1 MKIIVYNLK
10 MHLDDTI
17 YDLKKI
23 TSKKIG
29 VSEKDFISFKIIK
42 ESIDARKKPH
52 ISIVY
57 SVMVEIENQIKRPL
71 GGDIKVLEDLP
82 QKPLVYG
89 DIKLRKRPI
98 VIGSGPA
105 GLFASLV
112 LAQNGYK
119 PLLLERGECV
129 EKRTQIVNSFWAGGK
144 LNEETN
150 VQFGEGGA
158 GTFSDGKLTTRINDK
173 RSEKVLEEFYKSGA
187 PEEILYKSKPHI
199 GSDILKEVVSNMRK
213 RILDLG
219 GEVRFN
225 SKVTDFLVKD
235 GKIEGVK
242 VNNCE
247 EIYSQ
252 VVVLAVGHS
261 ARDTFEVLYNRGVK
275 FIQKPFSIGVRIEHP
290 QELINNAMYGKAA
303 NHPRLGAADYQIF
316 KKFSDRT
323 VYSFCMCPG
332 GVVVGAASEPDTV
345 LTNGMSEFSRDK
357 ENANSALVVSVGTD
371 DFESSHPL
379 AGVEFQRKWEKLA
392 FWCGGKDY
400 SAPIQRLGDFVN
412 DRVTRKLGSVKPSY
426 MGNTKFSN
434 INLCLPPYVTSLL
447 KKSID
452 FFDSKING
460 FGMED
465 AVLTG
470 VETRTSSPVRIPRDD
485 NLEALGIN
493 GLYPAGEGAG
503 YAGGIVSAAV
513 DGIRIAEKIME
524 TYSNENFP

>member
-10 MHLDDTI
+10 MHLDYTI
-17 YDLKKI
+17 NDLKRI

-29 VSEKDFISFKIIK
+29 VSERDFSSFKIIK

-52 ISIVY
+52 INIVY
-57 SVMVEIENQIKRPL
+57 SVMVEIEKEIKLPL
-71 GGDIKVLEDLP
+71 NNDIKVLEDVP
-82 QKPLVYG
+82 QKPLVSG
-89 DIKLRKRPI
+89 NLKLEKRPI

-129 EKRTQIVNSFWAGGK
+129 EKRSEIVNYFWADGK
-144 LNEETN
+144 LDGETN

-158 GTFSDGKLTTRINDK
+158 GTFSDGKLTTRINDR
-173 RSEKVLEEFYKSGA
+173 RSEIVLDEFYKSGA
-187 PEEILYKSKPHI
+187 PEEILFKAKPHI
-199 GSDILKEVVSNMRK
+199 GSDILKKVVYNMRK

-225 SKVTDFLVKD
+225 SKVTDFLIKD
-235 GKIEGVK
+235 GKITGVK
-242 VNNCE
+242 VNDCE

-252 VVVLAVGHS
+252 VVVLAIGHS
-261 ARDTFEVLYNRGVK
+261 ARDTFESLYNRGVK

-290 QELINNAMYGKAA
+290 QELINNAMYGEAKK
-303 NHPRLGAADYQIF
+303 HPRLGAADYQIF
-316 KKFSDRT
+316 KKFSKRT

-357 ENANSALVVSVGTD
+357 ENANSALVVSVGPD

-379 AGVEFQRKWEKLA
+379 AGVEFQRKWERLA
-392 FWCGGKDY
+392 FWCGGKNY
-400 SAPIQRLGDFVN
+400 SAPIQRLGDFIN
-412 DRVTRKLGSVKPSY
+412 DTTTKKLGSVKPSY
-426 MGNTKFSN
+426 TGKTEFSN
-434 INLCLPPYVTSLL
+434 INLCLPSYVTNLL
-447 KKSID
+447 KKSIS

-465 AVLTG
+465 AILTG
-470 VETRTSSPVRIPRDD
+470 VETRNSSPVRIIRDE
-485 NLEALGIN
+485 NLEALGIS

-513 DGIRIAEKIME
+513 DGIKIAEKIME
-524 TYSNENFP
+524 TYSNESFL

>member
-1 MKIIVYNLK
+1 MKVIVYNLK
-10 MHLDDTI
+10 TDLDDTI

-29 VSEKDFISFKIIK
+29 VSERDFNSFKIVK

-52 ISIVY
+52 INIVY
-57 SVMVEIENQIKRPL
+57 SVVVEIEKEIKLPS
-71 GGDIKVLEDLP
+71 GGDVRVLEDIP
-82 QKPLVYG
+82 QKPLISG
-89 DIKLRKRPI
+89 SIKLKERPI

-105 GLFASLV
+105 GLFASLI

-129 EKRTQIVNSFWAGGK
+129 ERRTQIVNSFWVNGK
-144 LNEETN
+144 LDEETN

-173 RSEKVLEEFYKSGA
+173 RSELVLDEFYKSGA
-187 PEEILYKSKPHI
+187 PEEILYKAKPHI
-199 GSDILKEVVSNMRK
+199 GSDILKKVVLNMRK

-225 SKVTDFLVKD
+225 SKVTDFLIKD
-235 GKIEGVK
+235 GSIRGVK
-242 VNNCE
+242 VNNRE
-247 EIYSQ
+247 EIYSR
-252 VVVLAVGHS
+252 VVVLAIGHS
-261 ARDTFEVLYNRGVK
+261 ARDTFEILYKRGVN

-332 GVVVGAASEPDTV
+332 GVVVGAASEPETV

-357 ENANSALVVSVGTD
+357 ENANSALVVSVGPD

-379 AGVEFQRKWEKLA
+379 AGVEFQRKWERLA
-392 FWCGGKDY
+392 FRCGGKNY
-400 SAPIQRLGDFVN
+400 SAPIQRLGDFLN
-412 DRVTRKLGSVKPSY
+412 DRVTGKLGSVKPSY
-426 MGNTKFSN
+426 TGNTEFSN
-434 INLCLPPYVTSLL
+434 INLCLPSFVTGFL
-447 KKSID
+447 KKSVEY
-452 FFDSKING
+452 FDSKIKG
-460 FGMED
+460 FGIED

-485 NLEALGIN
+485 NLEALGIS

-513 DGIRIAEKIME
+513 DGIRIAEKIIG
-524 TYSNENFP
+524 TYSNENL

>member
-1 MKIIVYNLK
+1 
-10 MHLDDTI
+10 
-17 YDLKKI
+17 
-23 TSKKIG
+23 
-29 VSEKDFISFKIIK
+29 
-42 ESIDARKKPH
+42 
-52 ISIVY
+52 
-57 SVMVEIENQIKRPL
+57 
-71 GGDIKVLEDLP
+71 
-82 QKPLVYG
+82 
-89 DIKLRKRPI
+89 
-98 VIGSGPA
+98 
-105 GLFASLV
+105 
-112 LAQNGYK
+112 
-119 PLLLERGECV
+119 
-129 EKRTQIVNSFWAGGK
+129 
-144 LNEETN
+144 
-150 VQFGEGGA
+150 
-158 GTFSDGKLTTRINDK
+158 
-173 RSEKVLEEFYKSGA
+173 
-187 PEEILYKSKPHI
+187 
-199 GSDILKEVVSNMRK
+199 
-213 RILDLG
+213 
-219 GEVRFN
+219 
-225 SKVTDFLVKD
+225 
-235 GKIEGVK
+235 
-242 VNNCE
+242 
-247 EIYSQ
+247 
-252 VVVLAVGHS
+252 
-261 ARDTFEVLYNRGVK
+261 
-275 FIQKPFSIGVRIEHP
+275 
-290 QELINNAMYGKAA
+290 
-303 NHPRLGAADYQIF
+303 
-316 KKFSDRT
+316 
-323 VYSFCMCPG
+323 
-332 GVVVGAASEPDTV
+332 
-345 LTNGMSEFSRDK
+345 
-357 ENANSALVVSVGTD
+357 VVSVGTD